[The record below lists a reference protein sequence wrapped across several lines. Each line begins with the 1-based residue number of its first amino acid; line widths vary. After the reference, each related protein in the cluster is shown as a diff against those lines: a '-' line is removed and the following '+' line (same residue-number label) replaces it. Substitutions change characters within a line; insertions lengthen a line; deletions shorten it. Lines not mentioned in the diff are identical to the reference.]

1 MLHSQAYTDALNEAA
16 NRKRRFDN
24 KVCPVIFKMG
34 DQVQVYVSKLDMTFD
49 TKAKL
54 QPRWLPPR
62 RITQRHLNS
71 YTLSTL
77 NSRELLGT
85 VHARRLCHYTPQ
97 GDETTGERDPE
108 TGERWQAEDE
118 EELGEAIRGLF
129 GEEDVTR
136 AHATEF

>member
-1 MLHSQAYTDALNEAA
+1 M
-16 NRKRRFDN
+16 
-24 KVCPVIFKMG
+24 IFKTG
-34 DQVQVYVSKLDMTFD
+34 DQVQVYDSKLDMTFD

-54 QPRWLPPR
+54 WPRWSPPR

-77 NSRELLGT
+77 NGRELPGT

-97 GDETTGERDPE
+97 GNETTGERDPE
-108 TGERWQAEDE
+108 GGEQRQAEDE
-118 EELGEAIRGLF
+118 EELGEAISGLF
-129 GEEDVTR
+129 REEDVTR